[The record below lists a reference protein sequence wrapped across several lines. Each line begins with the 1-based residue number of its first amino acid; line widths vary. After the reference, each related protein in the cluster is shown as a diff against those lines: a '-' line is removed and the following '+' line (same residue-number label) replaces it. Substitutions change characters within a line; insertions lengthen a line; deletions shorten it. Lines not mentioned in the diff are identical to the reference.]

1 MVRIAVLEER
11 LSALIDRADAQA
23 ERYETELRELRQEL
37 RVISKQLSDMSDMWA
52 AARTTGRI
60 AMGACAALG
69 ALLTWIGFDHVR
81 AWFGHR

>member
-37 RVISKQLSDMSDMWA
+37 HVISKQLSDMSDMWA